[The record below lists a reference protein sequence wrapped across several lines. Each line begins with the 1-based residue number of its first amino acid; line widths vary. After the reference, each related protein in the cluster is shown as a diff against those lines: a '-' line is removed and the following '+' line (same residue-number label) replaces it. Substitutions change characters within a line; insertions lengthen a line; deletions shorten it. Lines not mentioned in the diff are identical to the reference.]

1 MPLGTPHAAPL
12 QAAAGRP
19 SGETVQPAG
28 LSRRRTTASLSD
40 SFKSTSQS
48 ISDEYQ
54 AEQETPAP
62 AFAPPA
68 DEPQPFTPAG
78 GLNQPSTVL
87 PQFAP
92 VDSASSQSAAPA
104 STLATPVASGG
115 THSVLKRSRT
125 AGDNAFAQPAQPTIN
140 RPQAMRVEAEGN
152 SPGLVPTEPSFS
164 DANRYAPAIKP
175 VPNAPLGQVGS
186 RRAAPPMRDE
196 ASIQDMTI
204 TAHSPRLRV
213 DMIGPQSIAVN
224 KPAGYVINLMNEG
237 DVAAT
242 DVQLRLAIPGF
253 VEVKGSEATTG
264 EARPQADA
272 AGSRFVWNVPRVE
285 ARGAQT
291 LRLQLIAT
299 EGQPF
304 ELGMEWVCRPTSTRA
319 AISVRQPRLEVSL
332 VGPADMVFGEEKA
345 FSLTVSN
352 PGTGVAEN
360 VTVSLS
366 SGATAAQRIDV
377 GMIQPG
383 EQKEIPLNIVA
394 GEAGE
399 MELKAIAQGDGGL
412 TAEALGKVIVRRA
425 ELALTVEAP
434 KLKYAGTDAVY
445 VVTLANS
452 GNAAADE
459 AIVSVT
465 LPSEAKY
472 LGGIEGATVSGS
484 TVKWQLASLP
494 AGTQKAFQI
503 QCQLNAAGVNRLTVQ
518 AGSKSSNAAN
528 GVAETQVEAVADLKL
543 VVNDPAGASP
553 VGDDIV
559 YEVKVMNR
567 GTQAAR
573 QVRILM
579 QFSEGIEPVE
589 FSGGQGKLVPGQ
601 VVCEPLPALEAGEQV
616 VLKVKARASQAG
628 THQYRVEVTSGEAD
642 ARAVSE
648 GTSKFYLDSLPP
660 SAASSATR
668 AAGRPTLAA
677 PGAEPAALQR

>member
-1 MPLGTPHAAPL
+1 MPLGSPRAAPL
-12 QAAAGRP
+12 EATGVGAS
-19 SGETVQPAG
+19 SGAIQPAG
-28 LSRRRTTASLSD
+28 LSRRRRTSASLSD
-40 SFKSTSQS
+40 SLKSTSQNVTG
-48 ISDEYQ
+48 EYQ
-54 AEQETPAP
+54 PGSDPQAP
-62 AFAPPA
+62 AFASPP
-68 DEPQPFTPAG
+68 DEPQPFTPVG
-78 GLNQPSTVL
+78 EMQQPPAVL

-92 VDSASSQSAAPA
+92 VDAAPNAVADPANPMTAPPAAPA
-104 STLATPVASGG
+104 AALASPAGVGG
-115 THSVLKRSRT
+115 LHSVLKRSRT
-125 AGDNAFAQPAQPTIN
+125 ADSADSDAPGSVPA
-140 RPQAMRVEAEGN
+140 A
-152 SPGLVPTEPSFS
+152 PSFS
-164 DANRYAPAIKP
+164 DANPYASNMQPAAS
-175 VPNAPLGQVGS
+175 APLSQTAS

-204 TAHSPRLRV
+204 TAHSPQLRL
-213 DMIGPQSIAVN
+213 DMVGPQSIAVN
-224 KPAGYVINLMNEG
+224 KPAAYVINLMNEG
-237 DVAAT
+237 DAAAT
-242 DVQLRLAIPGF
+242 DVQLRLEIPGF
-253 VEVKGSEATTG
+253 VEVKSSEATSG
-264 EARPQADA
+264 EARLQADA

-304 ELGMEWVCRPTSTRA
+304 ELGMEWICRPTTTRA

-332 VGPADMVFGEEKA
+332 AGPADMIFGEEKP

-360 VTVSLS
+360 VTVSLA
-366 SGATAAQRIDV
+366 SGAAGAQRIDV
-377 GMIQPG
+377 GTVRAG

-399 MELKAIAQGDGGL
+399 MELRAVAQGDGGL

-434 KLKYAGTDAVY
+434 RLKYAGTDAVY

-452 GNAAADE
+452 GNAAAEE

-465 LPSEAKY
+465 LPSGAKY
-472 LGGIEGATVSGS
+472 LGGIEGASASGS
-484 TVKWQLASLP
+484 TVKWRLATLP
-494 AGTQKAFQI
+494 AGTQRAFQI
-503 QCQLNAAGVNRLTVQ
+503 QCQLNAAGVNRLTAQ
-518 AGSKSSNAAN
+518 AGSKSGNAAT
-528 GVAETQVEAVADLKL
+528 GMAETQVEAVADLKL

-553 VGDDIV
+553 VGEDIE

-573 QVRILM
+573 QVRIVM
-579 QFSEGIEPVE
+579 QFSTGVEPVE

-601 VVCEPLPALEAGEQV
+601 VVCEPLPMLEAGEQV
-616 VLKVKARASQAG
+616 IVKVKARASQAG

-660 SAASSATR
+660 SATSSAART
-668 AAGRPTLAA
+668 AGRPTVAA
-677 PGAEPAALQR
+677 PGAGVMKR